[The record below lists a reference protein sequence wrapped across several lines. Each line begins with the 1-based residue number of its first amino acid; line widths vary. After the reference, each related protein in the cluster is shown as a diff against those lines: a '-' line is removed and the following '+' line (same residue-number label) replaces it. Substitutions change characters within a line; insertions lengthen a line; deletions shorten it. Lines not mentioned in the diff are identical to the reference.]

1 VPLSTTITGQS
12 AVGISTT
19 VGVVIG
25 GPTVIAATGARKQ
38 RSNHQ
43 SDSGPAYRLA
53 SSPKAGPGAT
63 VGTLNQGYPLL
74 QHGDIA
80 PKRRLL
86 ATRRTAP
93 DPTGWAGQRAPRGK
107 KRHHTSEGHRA
118 PIYIQVRSPRVGPNP
133 SRVPEREGPWCV
145 QGSGADTCAGLALRF
160 PHKRRPAACGP

>member
-1 VPLSTTITGQS
+1 LFPLKI
-12 AVGISTT
+12 VDLHLISCPTARSLSEKR
-19 VGVVIG
+19 VVCF
-25 GPTVIAATGARKQ
+25 
-38 RSNHQ
+38 
-43 SDSGPAYRLA
+43 DS
-53 SSPKAGPGAT
+53 

-80 PKRRLL
+80 PMRRLL

-93 DPTGWAGQRAPRGK
+93 DPTGWAGQKAPRGK
-107 KRHHTSEGHRA
+107 KRHHTSKGHRA